1 MYMTT
6 AIQDLFKKDIN
17 RSIKGVIKADDN
29 DELVLKNEIEE
40 YVVTNDI
47 ANNLDK
53 FIDAYNDYDG
63 AKGNGVW
70 ISGFFGSGK
79 SHLLKMLAVILQDQK
94 LCGCSSMDLF
104 LERLANVKDS
114 FLRANLKRAVTQ
126 YKTENILFNIDQ
138 KASAINKTDTSALL
152 GVFLRVFNE
161 HCGYCGQQP
170 YIAQFERILDQDGE
184 LDAFKQAYHEITG
197 KDWNKDREKLL
208 LVDVFVAKALAKIRD
223 GNPDDYKGTLK
234 GYKDSFSMSPGDFCA
249 LVSDYVKKKGQNFR
263 LNFFVDEIGQYI
275 ADNVQLMLNL
285 QTISETLTTKCG
297 SQAWIIVTAQED
309 METVMG
315 SESKQQSN
323 DFSKIQDR
331 FKIRIKLSSQDVA
344 EVIQKRLLDKKTECK
359 LELQNIYDKE
369 KNNFKTLFDF
379 VDQSR
384 TYRNYKDDE
393 NFIDC
398 YPFVPYQFDLFQDC
412 IRALSDKNA
421 FEGKHSSVGERSM
434 LGVFQEVVKKLEN
447 QSTGTIASFDL
458 MFEGIRNQIKS
469 RNQGMILRA
478 ETSLPDPFAVKVLK
492 ALLLVK
498 YVDGFKATIQNIT
511 ILMQSAFEEERNSL
525 RQKVSEALDRLV
537 RETYIEKHGIEYS
550 FLTDD
555 EKDIE
560 ESINNTSIDNSELN
574 DKLSDLFFKKI
585 LKGTKI
591 RDPETGGDH
600 SYTTILDCIAYGKTS
615 ELGINLISPLSIRK
629 YPEDWMSER
638 ANEKELVVVLP
649 DDDKLY
655 PELQKF
661 CKTQKFVRQN
671 SSAGGNTPMMQA
683 IIAEKGAQNNNREQD
698 LLDILSELLE
708 RAKLFALGDNVTEST
723 GSDAK
728 GRIEK
733 GFFKLVNKAYYKRN
747 IIPNLTIF
755 EEGQISSIIN
765 TSPII
770 PISVAETEIKSFL
783 EANQRNGMSVSVDTI
798 RSNFE
803 KIPYGWIYPAVP
815 CLLAH
820 LYARK
825 IISFSDG
832 SNHDLQGKN
841 LVDALKNTRAQQ
853 RLLVKLQTQIP
864 EKQIIEL
871 KKFLKEYFGVPCD
884 KNDGKD
890 VAKVAIEHFKER
902 AATLLEIQ
910 KEFSN
915 KNWPKC
921 EAVENA
927 IRNIVQISNCQQSI
941 DIYDKLSDKISDT
954 KIEDKLLDD
963 WDNYLE
969 ALISFMSNNTRK
981 KNYSDAY
988 ELISHQ
994 FINFHEIAA
1003 SRPDLEG
1010 FTELASKFDELKKL
1024 CLKEDFFNN
1033 AISRQIDDAKE
1044 KYDGLFKVAIS
1055 SFKESLTNKYEKII
1069 EDAFNHDKYKKLS
1082 LNDQQKINS
1091 IIEKEKSKLENTFE
1105 FRVIQDLEINLDR
1118 FTTSLYEEIINLYI
1132 SEKPLINPP
1141 SPDPNN
1147 KGQVGIQQTIHKP
1160 QITVTNKVKS
1170 IKELVVN
1177 TDKSLVET
1185 EEDVDRYLAL
1195 LKSSMLE
1202 AIKSGQHILV
1212 K

>member
-1 MYMTT
+1 MTT
-6 AIQDLFKKDIN
+6 VIHDLFKKDIN
-17 RSIKGVIKADDN
+17 RSINGVIKADDN
-29 DELVLKNEIEE
+29 DELNLKNEIEE

-47 ANNLDK
+47 AKNLSE

-63 AKGNGVW
+63 ARGNGVW

-79 SHLLKMLAVILQDQK
+79 SHLLKMLAVILQDRK
-94 LCGCSSMDLF
+94 ICGHSSMDLF
-104 LERLANVKDS
+104 LDRLTNVNDS
-114 FLRANLKRAVTQ
+114 LLKASLKKSVTQ
-126 YKTENILFNIDQ
+126 YQTENILFNIDQ

-161 HCGYCGQQP
+161 HCGYYGKEP
-170 YIAQFERILDQDGE
+170 YIAKLERILDQDGE
-184 LDAFKQAYHEITG
+184 FDAFKQAYQEITG
-197 KDWNKDREKLL
+197 KNWEKDREKLFM
-208 LVDVFVAKALAKIRD
+208 VDVFVAKALAKIK
-223 GNPDDYKGTLK
+223 GGTPDDYKGTLK
-234 GYKDSFSMSPGDFCA
+234 GYKDSFSMSPGDFCS
-249 LVSDYVKKKGQNFR
+249 LVSDYVKKKGKNFR

-331 FKIRIKLSSQDVA
+331 FKLRIKLSSQDVA

-359 LELQNIYDKE
+359 PELQNIYDRE
-369 KNNFKTLFDF
+369 KNNFKTLFNF

-434 LGVFQEVVKKLEN
+434 LGVFQEVVKTLEN
-447 QSTGTIASFDL
+447 QTTGTIASFDL

-469 RNQGMILRA
+469 RNQGAILRA
-478 ETSLPDPFAVKVLK
+478 ETSLPDVFAVKVLK

-511 ILMQSAFEEERNSL
+511 ILMQSAFDEDRNSL
-525 RQKVSEALDRLV
+525 RQKVDEALDRLV
-537 RETYIEKHGIEYS
+537 RETYIEKHGTEYS

-560 ESINNTSIDNSELN
+560 ESINNTSVDNSELN
-574 DKLSDLFFKKI
+574 DKINELFFKKI

-600 SYTTILDCIAYGKTS
+600 SYTTIIDCTPYGKPA
-615 ELGINLISPLSIRK
+615 ELGINLISPLSVRK
-629 YPEDWMSER
+629 SPSEWMSER

-661 CKTQKFVRQN
+661 CRTQKFVRQN
-671 SSAGGNTPMMQA
+671 SSAGGNSPMIQA
-683 IIAEKGAQNNNREQD
+683 IILEKGAQNNNREQD
-698 LLDILSELLE
+698 LLDMLSELLE
-708 RAKLFALGDNVTEST
+708 RAKLFALGDDVTGAT

-733 GFFKLVNKAYYKRN
+733 GFLKLVSKAYYKRN
-747 IIPNLTIF
+747 IVPNLTIF
-755 EEGQISSIIN
+755 DEGQISSIIS
-765 TSPII
+765 TSTITT
-770 PISVAETEIKSFL
+770 ISAAETEIKSFL
-783 EANQRNGMSVSVDTI
+783 EGCQRNGMSVSVNGI
-798 RSNFE
+798 RNNFE
-803 KIPYGWIYPAVP
+803 KIPYGWVYPAVP

-825 IISFSDG
+825 IISFSNG
-832 SNHDLQGKN
+832 TNQELQGKE
-841 LVDALKNTRAQQ
+841 LVDSLRNTRAQQ
-853 RLLVKLQTQIP
+853 GLLVKLQTQIP
-864 EKQIIEL
+864 ESCIIEL
-871 KKFLKEYFGVPCD
+871 KKFLKEYFGVPCER
-884 KNDGKD
+884 NDGKD
-890 VAKVAIEHFKER
+890 VAKVAVEKFKDR
-902 AATLLEIQ
+902 AAKLQEIQ
-910 KEFSN
+910 NELTN
-915 KNWPKC
+915 RGWPKC

-927 IRNIVQISNCQQSI
+927 IKTIAHMANCQQVES
-941 DIYDKLSDKISDT
+941 IYDKLDDKISGT
-954 KIEDKLLDD
+954 KIKKILLDD
-963 WDNYLE
+963 WVKYLE
-969 ALISFMSNNTRK
+969 PLSEFMNNSNRK
-981 KNYSDAY
+981 KNYS
-988 ELISHQ
+988 ESFNLIIRQ
-994 FINFHEIAA
+994 PINFHEIST
-1003 SRPDLEG
+1003 SRPDLTG
-1010 FTELASKFDELKKL
+1010 FTEVASKFDEIKEL
-1024 CLKEDFFNN
+1024 CLKEKFFNT
-1033 AISRQIDDAKE
+1033 AISRRIDDVKE
-1044 KYDGLFKVAIS
+1044 KYDEVFKSAIS
-1055 SFKESLTNKYEKII
+1055 SFKDSVSNKLNKIVD
-1069 EDAFNHDKYKKLS
+1069 DAFSQDRYQKLS
-1082 LNDQQKINS
+1082 VDSQQKIS
-1091 IIEKEKSKLENTFE
+1091 SFVEKEKERLNNTYDFGL
-1105 FRVIQDLEINLDR
+1105 IQNFEINLDKN
-1118 FTTSLYEEIINLYI
+1118 FSSSLYGEIIRLYD
-1132 SEKPLINPP
+1132 SENTVVTPVESGNG
-1141 SPDPNN
+1141 DN
-1147 KGQVGIQQTIHKP
+1147 KQEGQQTITSIPPKVIP
-1160 QITVTNKVKS
+1160 TVKN
-1170 IKELVVN
+1170 IKDLVVN

-1185 EEDVDRYLAL
+1185 EDDIDRYLAQ

>member
-1 MYMTT
+1 MTT

-47 ANNLDK
+47 AKNLNE

-104 LERLANVKDS
+104 LERLANVNDS
-114 FLRANLKRAVTQ
+114 LLKANLKKAVTQ
-126 YKTENILFNIDQ
+126 YQTENILFNIDQ

-161 HCGYCGQQP
+161 HCGYFGQQP
-170 YIAQFERILDQDGE
+170 YIAKFERILDQDGE
-184 LDAFKQAYHEITG
+184 LDAFKQAYQEITG

-208 LVDVFVAKALAKIRD
+208 LVDVFVAKALAKIR
-223 GNPDDYKGTLK
+223 GGSPDDYKGTLK
-234 GYKDSFSMSPGDFCA
+234 GYKDSFSMSPGDFCS
-249 LVSDYVKKKGQNFR
+249 LVSDYVKKKGKNFR

-331 FKIRIKLSSQDVA
+331 FKIRVKLSSQDVA

-359 LELQNIYDKE
+359 AELQNIYDRE
-369 KNNFKTLFDF
+369 KNNFKTLFNF

-511 ILMQSAFEEERNSL
+511 ILMQSAFEEDRNGL
-525 RQKVSEALDRLV
+525 RQKVDEALDRLV
-537 RETYIEKHGIEYS
+537 RETYIEKHGTEYS

-574 DKLSDLFFKKI
+574 DKLNDLFFKKI

-591 RDPETGGDH
+591 RDPETNGDH
-600 SYTTILDCIAYGKTS
+600 SYTTILDCNSYGKPS

-629 YPEDWMSER
+629 SPEEWMSER
-638 ANEKELVVVLP
+638 SNEKELVVVLP

-671 SSAGGNTPMMQA
+671 SSAGGNTPLMQA
-683 IIAEKGAQNNNREQD
+683 IIVEKGAQNNNREQD
-698 LLDILSELLE
+698 LLDTLSELLE
-708 RAKLFALGDNVTEST
+708 RAKLFALGDDVTGAT
-723 GSDAK
+723 GSDAR

-733 GFFKLVNKAYYKRN
+733 GFLKLVSKAYYKRN

-755 EEGQISSIIN
+755 EEGQISSIIS
-765 TSPII
+765 TSPITA
-770 PISVAETEIKSFL
+770 ISVAETEIKSFL
-783 EANQRNGMSVSVDTI
+783 EANQRNGMSVNVNTI
-798 RSNFE
+798 RNNFE
-803 KIPYGWIYPAVP
+803 KIPYGWVYPAVP

-825 IISFSDG
+825 LISFSDG
-832 SNHDLQGKN
+832 SNQDVQGKD

-853 RLLVKLQTQIP
+853 GLLVKLQTQIP
-864 EKQIIEL
+864 ESKIIEL
-871 KKFLKEYFGVPCD
+871 KKFLKDYFGVPCE

-890 VAKVAIEHFKER
+890 VAIVAINQFKER
-902 AATLLEIQ
+902 AAALQRIQ
-910 KEFSN
+910 NEFTN
-915 KNWPKC
+915 KNWPKS
-921 EAVENA
+921 EAIENA
-927 IRNIVQISNCQQSI
+927 IKNIVHISTCSQVI
-941 DIYDKLSDKISDT
+941 DIYDKLSEKVSGT
-954 KIEDKLLDD
+954 KTEDVLLDD

-969 ALISFMSNNTRK
+969 ALISFMSNSTRK
-981 KNYSDAY
+981 KNYSDSF

-994 FINFHEIAA
+994 FINLHEIAA
-1003 SRPDLEG
+1003 SRPDLDG
-1010 FTELASKFDELKKL
+1010 FTELATKFDELKEL
-1024 CLKEDFFNN
+1024 CLKENFFNN
-1033 AISRQIDDAKE
+1033 AISRRIDDAKE
-1044 KYDGLFKVAIS
+1044 KYDELFKVAIS
-1055 SFKESLTNKYEKII
+1055 SFKDSVASKLNKIV
-1069 EDAFNHDKYKKLS
+1069 EDAFNQDKYQKLS
-1082 LNDQQKINS
+1082 LNNQQKINY
-1091 IIEKEKSKLENTFE
+1091 IVENEKNRLDNTSDFGL
-1105 FRVIQDLEINLDR
+1105 IQNLEINLDR
-1118 FTTSLYEEIINLYI
+1118 TFTPSLYEEILKLYNAENLPVTTSI
-1132 SEKPLINPP
+1132 PAVDEGKQPVTSIPP
-1141 SPDPNN
+1141 TKSYA
-1147 KGQVGIQQTIHKP
+1147 
-1160 QITVTNKVKS
+1160 VKN
-1170 IKELVVN
+1170 IKDLVVN
-1177 TDKSLVET
+1177 TDKPLVET
-1185 EEDVDRYLAL
+1185 EEDVDKYLAQ
-1195 LKSSMLE
+1195 LKTSMIE
-1202 AIKSGQHILV
+1202 AIKAGQHILV
-1212 K
+1212 KNS

>member
-1 MYMTT
+1 MTT
-6 AIQDLFKKDIN
+6 VIQDLFKKDIN
-17 RSIKGVIKADDN
+17 RSINGVIKADDN
-29 DELVLKNEIEE
+29 DELNLKNEIEE

-47 ANNLDK
+47 AKNLSE

-63 AKGNGVW
+63 ARGNGVW

-94 LCGCSSMDLF
+94 ICGHSSMDLF
-104 LERLANVKDS
+104 LDRLTNVNDS
-114 FLRANLKRAVTQ
+114 ILKANLKNAVTQ

-161 HCGYCGQQP
+161 HCGYYGKEP
-170 YIAQFERILDQDGE
+170 YIAKFERILDQDGE
-184 LDAFKQAYHEITG
+184 FEAFKQAYQEITG
-197 KDWNKDREKLL
+197 KNWEKDREKLFM
-208 LVDVFVAKALAKIRD
+208 VDVFVAKALAKIK
-223 GNPDDYKGTLK
+223 GGSPDDYKGTLK
-234 GYKDSFSMSPGDFCA
+234 GYKDSFSMSPGDFCS
-249 LVSDYVKKKGQNFR
+249 LVSDYVKKKGKNFR

-331 FKIRIKLSSQDVA
+331 FKLRIKLSSQDVA

-359 LELQNIYDKE
+359 PELQNIYDRE
-369 KNNFKTLFDF
+369 KNNFKTLFNF

-434 LGVFQEVVKKLEN
+434 LGVFQEVVKTLEN
-447 QSTGTIASFDL
+447 QTTGTIASFDL

-469 RNQGMILRA
+469 RNQGAILRA
-478 ETSLPDPFAVKVLK
+478 ETSLPDAFAVKVLK

-511 ILMQSAFEEERNSL
+511 ILMQSAFDEDRNSL
-525 RQKVSEALDRLV
+525 RQKVDEALDRLV
-537 RETYIEKHGIEYS
+537 RETYIEKHGTEYS

-560 ESINNTSIDNSELN
+560 ESINNTSVDNSELN
-574 DKLSDLFFKKI
+574 DKINELFFKKI
-585 LKGTKI
+585 LKGAKI
-591 RDPETGGDH
+591 REPETGGDH
-600 SYTTILDCIAYGKTS
+600 SYTTILDCTPYGKPA
-615 ELGINLISPLSIRK
+615 ELGINLISPLSVRK
-629 YPEDWMSER
+629 SPSEWMSER

-661 CKTQKFVRQN
+661 CRTQKFVRQN
-671 SSAGGNTPMMQA
+671 SSAGGNSPMMQA
-683 IIAEKGAQNNNREQD
+683 IILEKGAQNNNREQD
-698 LLDILSELLE
+698 LLDMLSELLE
-708 RAKLFALGDNVTEST
+708 RAKLF
-723 GSDAK
+723 
-728 GRIEK
+728 RIEK
-733 GFFKLVNKAYYKRN
+733 GFLKLVSKAYYKRN
-747 IIPNLTIF
+747 IVPDLTIF
-755 EEGQISSIIN
+755 DEGQISSIIS
-765 TSPII
+765 TSPITA
-770 PISVAETEIKSFL
+770 ISAAETEIKSFL
-783 EANQRNGMSVSVDTI
+783 ESCQRNGMSVSVNGI
-798 RSNFE
+798 RNIFE
-803 KIPYGWIYPAVP
+803 KIPYGWVYPAIP

-825 IISFSDG
+825 IISFSNG
-832 SNHDLQGKN
+832 TNQELQGKE
-841 LVDALKNTRAQQ
+841 LVDSLRNTRAQQ
-853 RLLVKLQTQIP
+853 GLLVKLQTQIP
-864 EKQIIEL
+864 ESRIIEL
-871 KKFLKEYFGVPCD
+871 KKFLKEYFGVPCE

-890 VAKVAIEHFKER
+890 VAKVAVEMFKER
-902 AATLLEIQ
+902 ATKLQEIQ
-910 KEFSN
+910 NEFTN
-915 KNWPKC
+915 RGWPKC

-927 IRNIVQISNCQQSI
+927 IRTVAHMANCQQVES
-941 DIYDKLSDKISDT
+941 IYDKMDDKISGT
-954 KIEDKLLDD
+954 KIEDILLDD

-969 ALISFMSNNTRK
+969 SLISFITNSNRK
-981 KNYSDAY
+981 KNYSDSFN
-988 ELISHQ
+988 LISHQ
-994 FINFHEIAA
+994 TINFHEIST
-1003 SRPDLEG
+1003 SRPDLTG
-1010 FTELASKFDELKKL
+1010 FAEVASKFDEIKAL
-1024 CLKEDFFNN
+1024 CLKENFFNM
-1033 AISRQIDDAKE
+1033 AISRKIDDAKE
-1044 KYDGLFKVAIS
+1044 KYDEVFKSAIS
-1055 SFKESLTNKYEKII
+1055 SFKDSVSNKLNKIVD
-1069 EDAFNHDKYKKLS
+1069 DAFSQDRYKKLS
-1082 LNDQQKINS
+1082 VDSQQKIS
-1091 IIEKEKSKLENTFE
+1091 SFVEKEKERLNNTSDFGL
-1105 FRVIQDLEINLDR
+1105 IQNLEINLDKT
-1118 FTTSLYEEIINLYI
+1118 FSSSLYGEIIRLYD
-1132 SEKPLINPP
+1132 SENTVVTPVETGNG
-1141 SPDPNN
+1141 NN
-1147 KGQVGIQQTIHKP
+1147 KHEGKQTITPTPSKVTH
-1160 QITVTNKVKS
+1160 TVKN
-1170 IKELVVN
+1170 IKDLVVN

-1185 EEDVDRYLAL
+1185 EDDVDRYLVQ